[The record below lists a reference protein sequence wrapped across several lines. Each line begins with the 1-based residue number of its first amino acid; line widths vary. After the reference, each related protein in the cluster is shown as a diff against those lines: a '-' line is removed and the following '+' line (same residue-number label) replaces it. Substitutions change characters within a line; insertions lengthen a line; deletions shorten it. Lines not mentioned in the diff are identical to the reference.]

1 VGLLI
6 FTCSALPLAFF
17 QVVEYKQQS
26 RLEEK
31 RKKALDL
38 HLSFIVD
45 QTEKYS
51 SWLTEGLGGG
61 ASAAG
66 STSSKAGSLPVSPS
80 HSHADGEFATNPIEM
95 QV

>member
-1 VGLLI
+1 MRLKRI
-6 FTCSALPLAFF
+6 ASNLAKMVKEFWSNIEK
-17 QVVEYKQQS
+17 VVQYKQQS

-51 SWLTEGLGGG
+51 SWLTEGLSTVGT
-61 ASAAG
+61 AS
-66 STSSKAGSLPVSPS
+66 SSKSPS
-80 HSHADGEFATNPIEM
+80 VCSTQHNGTDG
-95 QV
+95 VY